1 MSTETRVER
10 AAYLM
15 QADGNL
21 VPNSAAAEVEARYRE
36 AQADQQA
43 LDASWAGARLAGLFL
58 KHAWLDAVT
67 LSFEVNAEY
76 DDSGGFYRCISCNP
90 DAIRA
95 VPQQAVPEESFPNR
109 EFDADV
115 AAQILRDEIEDDEFD
130 LYAGLAEWPEGYA
143 DMNLS
148 LERNAIA
155 VLLAN
160 GTIDGRSACEAW
172 GLAPSPQT

>member
-1 MSTETRVER
+1 MSTETPEEGATYKVD
-10 AAYLM
+10 
-15 QADGNL
+15 ADGRL
-21 VPNSAAAEVEARYRE
+21 VLNPAGADVQARYRE
-36 AQADQQA
+36 ALATQRA
-43 LDASWAGARLAGLFL
+43 LDASWTGACLARLFL
-58 KHAWLDAVT
+58 MHAWLDAVT
-67 LSFEVNAEY
+67 LSFEVTAEY
-76 DDSGGFYRCISCNP
+76 DDGGGYYRCISCNP
-90 DAIRA
+90 NAIRA
-95 VPQQAVPEESFPNR
+95 VPQQALSEESFPNG

-143 DMNLS
+143 DLNLS

-155 VLLAN
+155 VLLAH